1 MRSASTDKSNINLK
15 NILNRRNYDFD
26 SDTSSA
32 KNTTT
37 KVNTTTNGYNNTK
50 NTAKNAKDASNL
62 KIKQRIQDLSSDSET
77 SINGKFINCFLYKE
91 G

>member
-37 KVNTTTNGYNNTK
+37 KVNNGNNNTK
-50 NTAKNAKDASNL
+50 NNNTAKNAKDASNL

-77 SINGKFINCFLYKE
+77 SSNGKFIN
-91 G
+91 